1 MKDKKNMFKKLKSI
15 FIVEDEQFVQQ
26 SASASEIKEESKQV
40 EYYQPTEIEKNIKI
54 DHSEDNKFN
63 NILLKV
69 IEDNNIDGFDYL
81 EFKNSI
87 QTLSKAIPEE
97 ATQFKSAYEVGKT
110 MGLTKQKLL
119 ETASFYADL
128 LKQEDVKFT
137 QAFNNQKNQQLHGR
151 EQEIKTHE
159 NEIIDFEKKIAL
171 LQKSIENHKNK
182 ITDLRAAMNESSE
195 KLAQTHGEFKVAYQH
210 LYNQIAQDIQ
220 KINEFIN

>member
-1 MKDKKNMFKKLKSI
+1 MKDKNNMFRKLKSI
-15 FIVEDEQFVQQ
+15 FIVEDEKFV
-26 SASASEIKEESKQV
+26 KESTHQTETPQETSQV
-40 EYYQPTEIEKNIKI
+40 EYTKPISIDKNIKI
-54 DHSEDNKFN
+54 DYSEDNKFN
-63 NILLKV
+63 DILLKV

-81 EFKNSI
+81 EFKNSV

-182 ITDLRAAMNESSE
+182 VTELRAAMNESSE
-195 KLAQTHGEFKVAYQH
+195 KLAQTHGEFQVAYQH